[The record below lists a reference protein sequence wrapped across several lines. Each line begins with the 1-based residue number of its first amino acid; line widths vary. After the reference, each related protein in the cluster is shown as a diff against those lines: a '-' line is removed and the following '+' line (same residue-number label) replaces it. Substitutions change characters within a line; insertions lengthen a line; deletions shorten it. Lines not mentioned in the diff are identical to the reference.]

1 MRPSPHPDIDPAYL
15 PEDGHATWRELTRR
29 AIEMR
34 DRGNVTRPSDT
45 ATASEIAA
53 SKPPS
58 SQLSAI
64 RSTSAPRATCSSSRN
79 WPVLSYRRVTNR
91 RETPRPP
98 NPAQPK
104 RLRHI
109 RRVIDGKGGL
119 RVYYVRGRGPGIQLP
134 NGYGP
139 PAFLEA
145 YQAARRI
152 KALQWR
158 RPQLA
163 PSPRRCV
170 ADLIDLYLKSAIY
183 VRLAPDT
190 QRVYARV
197 LRRICKIEDIAGCNV
212 AALNRRQ
219 IRRHLDR
226 FAPAV
231 AADMLKKLRVLMRCA
246 VAHGWRSDDPTQGII
261 VPTGRHRRPW
271 AAPEIGAFEAP
282 TSRTHAPARRAYADA
297 PYRPPRRRHLT
308 HDVVEIDRFGQSS
321 DLSCALGRWPRSHPL
336 VQLARTATAFTPQS
350 FGNLMSAAI
359 VGAGLPPTCKVDGLR
374 HTSARL

>member
-1 MRPSPHPDIDPAYL
+1 MRPSPHPDIDPAHH
-15 PEDGHATWRELTRR
+15 PEDGHTTRRELTRR

-34 DRGNVTRPSDT
+34 ARGNVTRPSDP
-45 ATASEIAA
+45 ATTSEIAA
-53 SKPPS
+53 STPPS
-58 SQLSAI
+58 SQLGAI
-64 RSTSAPRATCSSSRN
+64 RSTSAPRATCSSSGN
-79 WPVLSYRRVTNR
+79 WPVLSYGRAANR

-109 RRVIDGKGGL
+109 RRVIDRKGGL
-119 RVYYVRGRGPGIQLP
+119 RVYYVRGRSPSILLP
-134 NGYGP
+134 NDYGT

-145 YQAARRI
+145 YEAARRI

-158 RPQLA
+158 RAQPA
-163 PSPRRCV
+163 PRPHLCV

-190 QRVYARV
+190 RRVYARV

-219 IRRHLDR
+219 LRRHLDR

-246 VAHGWRSDDPTQGII
+246 IAHGWRSDEPTQGIM
-261 VPTGRHRRPW
+261 VSTGRHHRPW
-271 AAPEIGAFEAP
+271 AVPEIAAFEVSTA
-282 TSRTHAPARRAYADA
+282 RTHAPARRVYAAA

-308 HDVVEIDRFGQSS
+308 HDAVKIDRFGQNS
-321 DLSCALGRWPRSHPL
+321 DLSRALGRWPRSHPL
-336 VQLARTATAFTPQS
+336 V
-350 FGNLMSAAI
+350 
-359 VGAGLPPTCKVDGLR
+359 
-374 HTSARL
+374 